1 MTHVFLLGD
10 SIRMGSQG
18 TTGYEPFLRRK
29 SLGAWVCHSPQ
40 ENCQFAQYAL
50 RHVHQWA
57 EGCPAGEIGL
67 VIFNCGLWDVLRMF
81 GDDPLT
87 PPEVYGLMLR
97 RLVARLRLLFP
108 RAALL
113 FLTSTPTV
121 EARYTGPSRRTN
133 DDIRQY
139 NAIARSVMEELGVA
153 VLDLFAVAQAFPLSW
168 RHDHVHYT
176 DAGSQALADA
186 IFAAGTAILNTG
198 E

>member
-1 MTHVFLLGD
+1 
-10 SIRMGSQG
+10 
-18 TTGYEPFLRRK
+18 
-29 SLGAWVCHSPQ
+29 
-40 ENCQFAQYAL
+40 
-50 RHVHQWA
+50 
-57 EGCPAGEIGL
+57 
-67 VIFNCGLWDVLRMF
+67 
-81 GDDPLT
+81 
-87 PPEVYGLMLR
+87 MLR

-121 EARYTGPSRRTN
+121 ETRYTGPSRRTN
-133 DDIRQY
+133 DDIRHY
-139 NAIARSVMEELGVA
+139 NAIARSVMDALSVE

>member
-1 MTHVFLLGD
+1 MHEIFLLGD
-10 SIRMGSQG
+10 SIRMGNRD
-18 TTGYEPFLRRK
+18 TAGYEPFLRQQ
-29 SLGAWVCHSPQ
+29 SHGAWVCHSPA

-57 EGCPAGEIGL
+57 EGCPAGDIDL

-87 PPEVYGLMLR
+87 PPEVYALMLR

-133 DDIRQY
+133 SDIRRY
-139 NAIARSVMEELGVA
+139 NAIARAVMDQLQVD
-153 VLDLFAVAQAFPLSW
+153 VLDLFAVAQAFPPAW
-168 RHDHVHYT
+168 RYDHVHYT
-176 DAGSQALADA
+176 DAGSKALADA
-186 IFAAGTAILNTG
+186 IFTAGEAILNRA